1 MQTHAEV
8 TSDQFEVTDD
18 LVIHHKPTG
27 AEFTPHSEK
36 KDSVLVWTG
45 EIGRKLSNGAVYQY
59 RDVLAVMKAIWRE
72 RANRMVVSASYS

>member
-59 RDVLAVMKAIWRE
+59 RDVLAVVKAIWRE
-72 RANRMVVSASYS
+72 RANRMMVSASYS